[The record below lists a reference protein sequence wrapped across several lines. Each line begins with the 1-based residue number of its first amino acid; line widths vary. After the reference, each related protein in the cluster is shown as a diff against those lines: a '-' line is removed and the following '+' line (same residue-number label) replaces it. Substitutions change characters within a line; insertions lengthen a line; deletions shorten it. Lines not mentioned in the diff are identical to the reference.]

1 MSTIS
6 IPCKLLCASVSAYA
20 IDPTSPSGQ
29 YNPVTSNSP
38 YIKEYNAL
46 GFIETP
52 YVITDLIIEAAL
64 VGKTSFG
71 IVVAF
76 RGTLPPELNWDSAL
90 DWIQDFLAFPTD
102 NINLPGEV
110 HEGFLFA
117 LMSLADGIY
126 DAITALDGGNSL
138 PIYITGHSK
147 GGGIAPIAAMYFKNA
162 FNLKIEQVVTFAG
175 PNCGNTDFVNAFNQT
190 YPDTRRYENYLD
202 IIPLLPPDPEFIDT
216 LEEFPDLPQ
225 ELIDLLNEFKSFDY
239 EPVGNLIYID
249 SYAIAV
255 PYSASSARTLL
266 PIRMGEI
273 ALQLAEN
280 WKEVVSAHHPGCGYR
295 YMEGTCSGTV
305 CQTS

>member
-29 YNPVTSNSP
+29 YNPVASNSP

-117 LMSLADGIY
+117 LISLADGIR

-162 FNLKIEQVVTFAG
+162 FKLKIEQVVTFAG

-202 IIPLLPPDPEFIDT
+202 IIPLLPPDPEFIDV
-216 LEEFPDLPQ
+216 LEDFPDLPQ
-225 ELIDLLNEFKSFDY
+225 ELIDVLNAFKNFDY

-280 WKEVVSAHHPGCGYR
+280 WRMVVSAHHPGCGYR